1 MADTMYQIT
10 ESNTSYQNFTVGENQ
25 LRGEDQL
32 PIGFALLAVFGLS
45 LLGWVVILGPAV
57 ALLHN

>member
-1 MADTMYQIT
+1 MANTMYQMA
-10 ESNTSYQNFTVGENQ
+10 ESNTSYQNFTVGESQ
-25 LRGEDQL
+25 LRSEDQL
-32 PIGFALLAVFGLS
+32 PLGSALLAVFGLS